1 MPSYEEWSEQL
12 AATGSVEIR
21 ASRLK
26 VFGSLMGA
34 LALTALSVLLIRADN
49 LALVVV
55 GWVGLALFGLLS
67 IPVLILRLVVARV
80 ELRVTPEGVQTV
92 QTGDTVIAWSAIEV
106 VKLSRVHRTNF
117 ISLVI
122 SEPAY
127 DELMDT
133 APKRLKG
140 VGDGAVMGEKAI
152 GLPGGLT
159 ARLAPLAEWLETER
173 IVRSDRLNRRSS
185 S

>member
-1 MPSYEEWSEQL
+1 MHAHEEWSEQL

-26 VFGSLMGA
+26 VFASLLGA
-34 LALTALSVLLIRADN
+34 LALTALSVLMIRADN
-49 LALVVV
+49 VALVVV
-55 GWVGLALFGLLS
+55 GWLALALFGLLS
-67 IPVLILRLVVARV
+67 IPVLIYKLVVARV

-106 VKLSRVHRTNF
+106 VKLSRVHRTSF

-127 DELMDT
+127 GELMST
-133 APKRLKG
+133 TPRRVKG
-140 VGDGAVMGEKAI
+140 AGDRAVIGEKAV

-159 ARLAPLAEWLETER
+159 GKLADLAEWLETER
-173 IVRSDRLNRRSS
+173 IVRSDRHDSRSS

>member
-1 MPSYEEWSEQL
+1 MATPEEWSEQL

-26 VFGSLMGA
+26 VFASLLGA

-49 LALVVV
+49 VALVVV
-55 GWVGLALFGLLS
+55 GWVALALFGLLS
-67 IPVLILRLVVARV
+67 IPVLIHKLVVARV

-106 VKLSRVHRTNF
+106 VKLSRVHRTSF

-122 SEPAY
+122 PEPAY
-127 DELMDT
+127 GELMNT
-133 APKRLKG
+133 TPKRVKG
-140 VGDGAVMGEKAI
+140 AGDRAVIGEKAI

-159 ARLAPLAEWLETER
+159 GKLADLAEWLETER
-173 IVRSDRLNRRSS
+173 IVRSDRLDSRSS
-185 S
+185 N

>member
-26 VFGSLMGA
+26 VFGSLSGA

-49 LALVVV
+49 LAVVVV
-55 GWVGLALFGLLS
+55 GWIALAFFGVLS
-67 IPVLILRLVVARV
+67 IPVLIHKLVVARV

-106 VKLSRVHRTNF
+106 VRLESVHRTTF

-122 SEPAY
+122 SEPEY
-127 DELMDT
+127 
-133 APKRLKG
+133 
-140 VGDGAVMGEKAI
+140 GEKAI

-173 IVRSDRLNRRSS
+173 IMRSDRLDRRSPS
-185 S
+185 

>member
-1 MPSYEEWSEQL
+1 MPAHEEWSEQL

-26 VFGSLMGA
+26 IFASLLGA
-34 LALTALSVLLIRADN
+34 LALTAISVVLIRADN

-55 GWVGLALFGLLS
+55 GWAALAFFGLLS
-67 IPVLILRLVVARV
+67 IPVLIHKLVVARV

-92 QTGDTVIAWSAIEV
+92 QTGDTVIAWTAIEV
-106 VKLSRVHRTNF
+106 VKLSRVHRTTF
-117 ISLVI
+117 VSLVI
-122 SEPAY
+122 SEPTY
-127 DELMDT
+127 GELMNT
-133 APKRLKG
+133 TPKRVRG
-140 VGDGAVMGEKAI
+140 VGDRAVIGEKAI

-159 ARLAPLAEWLETER
+159 AKLAVLAEWLETER